1 MKFWHK
7 TAIALSVTIA
17 WFVSVNV
24 AFELGADTSFCVVT
38 HLQTDKSMSEIES
51 CQRANPVKYFPVKQ
65 IRHSWLVI
73 NGDEV
78 K

>member
-7 TAIALSVTIA
+7 TAITLSVTIA
-17 WFVSVNV
+17 WYVSVNI
-24 AFELGADTSFCVVT
+24 AFDLGTDTSFCVVT
-38 HLQTDKSMSEIES
+38 HLQTDKSVSEIES
-51 CQRANPVKYFPVKQ
+51 CQRAKPVKYFPVKQ

-73 NGDEV
+73 NGDEM

>member
-1 MKFWHK
+1 VKFWHK
-7 TAIALSVTIA
+7 TAIALSVTIV
-17 WFVSVNV
+17 WYVSVNI
-24 AFELGADTSFCVVT
+24 AFDLGTDTSFCVVT
-38 HLQTDKSMSEIES
+38 HLQTDKSVSEIES